1 MAEAFLLDTCAAI
14 WIVNRDPLREP
25 GASVLEQADAPG
37 GRLFVSP
44 ITAWEVALLVA
55 KDRLGLAIKPGIW
68 FDGLLDRAGMSL
80 AGMPPS
86 VLIAAASL
94 PGAPPRDPA
103 DSILLATAREYGHTL
118 VTRDRALLAYGEAGH
133 ARVLEC

>member
-1 MAEAFLLDTCAAI
+1 MADAFLLDTCAAI

-44 ITAWEVALLVA
+44 ITAWEVALLAA
-55 KDRLGLAIKPGIW
+55 KERLGLAINPETW

-86 VLIAAASL
+86 VLIASASL

-103 DSILLATAREYGHTL
+103 DSILLATARAYGHTL
-118 VTRDRALLAYGEAGH
+118 VTRDRALLAYGAAGH